1 MTGDA
6 VSLARRVA
14 LVTGARQGI
23 GAAITDRLLA
33 DGAQVVAVDINE
45 IPVGKWSAETA
56 GGALVPI
63 VADVSS
69 REAVNAAV
77 DGALGHFG
85 HLDIAVCNAGL
96 FQPVPFLDADDGI
109 WSRHLAVNLT
119 GVFLT
124 AQAAA
129 RAMVASGHGGA
140 IVVVT
145 SISAE
150 SPSAGTAPYVAA
162 KGGARMLAEAMAWEL
177 GRYGI
182 RVNCVAP
189 GIVDTPLNAD
199 YLVDDEARS
208 RAAAMVPLG
217 RVAEPVDIADVVAFL
232 ASSSSRYVTGVTV
245 RTDGGMRLGWT
256 P

>member
-1 MTGDA
+1 MR
-6 VSLARRVA
+6 LAGQVA
-14 LVTGARQGI
+14 LVTGAGQGI

-33 DGAQVVAVDINE
+33 DGAQVVAVDLNE
-45 IPVGKWSAETA
+45 IPADKWSEQAA
-56 GGALVPI
+56 DGALFRV

-69 REAVNAAV
+69 RQAVSAAV
-77 DGALGHFG
+77 DGALGRFG
-85 HLDIAVCNAGL
+85 QLDIAVCNAGL
-96 FQPVPFLDADDGI
+96 FQPVPFLDADDRI
-109 WSRHLAVNLT
+109 WARHLAVNLT

-129 RAMVASGHGGA
+129 RAMVASSRGGS

-177 GRYGI
+177 GRHAI

-199 YLVDDEARS
+199 YLVDDEARHK
-208 RAAAMVPLG
+208 AAAMVPLG
-217 RVAEPVDIADVVAFL
+217 RVAEPGDIADVVAFL
-232 ASSSSRYVTGVTV
+232 ASGESRYVTGVTV

>member
-1 MTGDA
+1 MR
-6 VSLARRVA
+6 LAGQVA
-14 LVTGARQGI
+14 LVTGAGQGI

-33 DGAQVVAVDINE
+33 DGAQVVAVDLNE
-45 IPVGKWSAETA
+45 IPADKWSEQTAEGT
-56 GGALVPI
+56 LCRV

-69 REAVNAAV
+69 RQAVSAAV
-77 DGALGHFG
+77 DGTLGRFG
-85 HLDIAVCNAGL
+85 QLDIAVCNAGL
-96 FQPVPFLDADDGI
+96 FQPVPFLDADDRI
-109 WSRHLAVNLT
+109 WGRHLAVNLT

-129 RAMVASGHGGA
+129 RAMVASGRGGS

-177 GRYGI
+177 GRHAI

-199 YLVDDEARS
+199 YLVDDEARR

-217 RVAEPVDIADVVAFL
+217 RVAGPGDIADVVAFL
-232 ASSSSRYVTGVTV
+232 ASSDSRYVTGVTV
-245 RTDGGMRLGWT
+245 RADGGMRLGWT

>member
-145 SISAE
+145 RFQRSRPRRE
-150 SPSAGTAPYVAA
+150 LLPTWQRKVVLGCWPRRWRGNSAGTASESTAS
-162 KGGARMLAEAMAWEL
+162 LL
-177 GRYGI
+177 G
-182 RVNCVAP
+182 
-189 GIVDTPLNAD
+189 
-199 YLVDDEARS
+199 
-208 RAAAMVPLG
+208 
-217 RVAEPVDIADVVAFL
+217 
-232 ASSSSRYVTGVTV
+232 SSTHH
-245 RTDGGMRLGWT
+245 
-256 P
+256 